1 MHAATDRL
9 EFAPPPTP
17 GAARSLVLAVLAH
30 IFLVAALTWGV
41 HWKREAV
48 IVTAEAELW
57 SAVPQQAAP
66 KLVEVAPEPPEVT
79 APPVVAKPLPTPPTP
94 PKPPQVQ
101 PKLADADIALEREKL
116 RLKKEKQQELEN
128 QRLEK
133 LKLDKADKLKQ
144 EKLEKLKLEK
154 LKQEKL
160 LLDKK
165 QMQEKRDQDK
175 REQDKKAVEDKKKA
189 AQDSKR
195 KEALQDQQDAKRVE
209 AQRAANLKRMA
220 GLAGATGSPGSTGTA
235 LHSSGP
241 SASYAGKLQASIKP
255 NIVFVDDIAGNP
267 KAEVEV
273 RTSSDGSIISR
284 RLIKSSGE
292 KSWDEAV
299 LRAIDKTGKLPRD
312 VDGRVPSSLIIDFRP
327 KD

>member
-17 GAARSLVLAVLAH
+17 GAVRSLVLAVLAH

-41 HWKREAV
+41 HWKNEAV

-66 KLVEVAPEPPEVT
+66 KLVEVPPEAPEIKK
-79 APPVVAKPLPTPPTP
+79 PPVVAKPLPTPPTP

-133 LKLDKADKLKQ
+133 LKLEKVDKLKQ
-144 EKLEKLKLEK
+144 EKIEKLKLEK

-165 QMQEKRDQDK
+165 QLQEKRDQDK
-175 REQDKKAVEDKKKA
+175 REQDN
-189 AQDSKR
+189 KR
-195 KEALQDQQDAKRVE
+195 KEALQAQQDAKKVE
-209 AQRAANLKRMA
+209 AQREANLKRMA
-220 GLAGATGSPGSTGTA
+220 GLAGATGSSGATGTA
-235 LHSSGP
+235 PRSSGP
-241 SASYAGKLQASIKP
+241 SASYAGQLRASIKP
-255 NIVFVDDIAGNP
+255 NIVFADDISGNP
-267 KAEVEV
+267 AAEVEV
-273 RTSSDGSIISR
+273 RTSSDGAIISR
-284 RLIKSSGE
+284 KLLKSSGE

-312 VDGRVPSSLIIDFRP
+312 VDGRVPGTLVITFRP